1 MHDMHFL
8 VVTLCRNLC
17 DMMSTTIEQYKALG
31 ENVFRNV
38 SKWKNV
44 TWSGEAASL
53 KLDVGV
59 DMVCQKKIIII

>member
-1 MHDMHFL
+1 
-8 VVTLCRNLC
+8 
-17 DMMSTTIEQYKALG
+17 MMSTTIEQYKVQG
-31 ENVFRNV
+31 EHVFRNV

-59 DMVCQKKIIII
+59 DMVCQKKKIII